1 MKTNKTSISLII
13 IGIILVAFAEFNYT
27 AVKNSFSAKG
37 YTNTQP
43 VEEPFK
49 WSPLIG
55 LVLIVGGIVAITP
68 EKNIRI

>member
-13 IGIILVAFAEFNYT
+13 IGIILIAFAEFNYT
-27 AVKNSFSAKG
+27 DVKNSFSGKG

-49 WSPLIG
+49 WSPVIG
-55 LVLIVGGIVAITP
+55 LVLLIGGIVAIYP
-68 EKNIRI
+68 DKNFRV